1 MKVPVELVARTTL
14 PLGVVGVVKWS
25 VTVAVHELAALTVTE
40 PGEQE
45 SNVVVVCGG
54 GGVTGIVNVPWLA
67 ECVESPPYEPVM
79 R

>member
-1 MKVPVELVARTTL
+1 MGLDNESSLPGSPEVTPVIEFEAVSKWYGNFQVLTDCTTQVAK
-14 PLGVVGVVKWS
+14 GD
-25 VTVAVHELAALTVTE
+25 
-40 PGEQE
+40 
-45 SNVVVVCGG
+45 VVVVCGG